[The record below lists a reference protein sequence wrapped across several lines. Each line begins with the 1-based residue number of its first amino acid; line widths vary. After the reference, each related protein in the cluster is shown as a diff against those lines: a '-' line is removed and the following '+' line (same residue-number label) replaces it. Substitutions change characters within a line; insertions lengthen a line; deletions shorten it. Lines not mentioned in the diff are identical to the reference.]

1 VLLTYLLYT
10 VFRPGPNP
18 AQTWAGLLR
27 HLTLTQIYTND
38 FLTTYL
44 HPGLSQM
51 WSLAVELSFYA
62 VLPLLAYPLVTRLCG
77 GHWRPG
83 RLLAALGVVGALS
96 PLWLLVLQGT
106 DWLPNSAGMW
116 LPAHLGAFAG
126 GMALAVLQTMGV
138 RCRAAAAL
146 PASALA
152 YAVVATPVGDQAVTK
167 AVLYA
172 LIAML
177 VLAPLALGERGWWA
191 RLTSSA
197 PLVWLGGI
205 SYEIYLLHVAVM
217 AVAMDLVLRWP
228 LFTGSMAAL
237 YVLTLALTIPLALA
251 LRRVEPRQ
259 ASSRSAGTSSANA
272 RPRCDAASFSA
283 GLSSAAERVEP
294 VGTKIGS

>member
-1 VLLTYLLYT
+1 MMPWM
-10 VFRPGPNP
+10 RMPG
-18 AQTWAGLLR
+18 QTWAGLLR
-27 HLTLTQIYTND
+27 HLTLTQIYTD
-38 FLTTYL
+38 DVLTTYL

-205 SYEIYLLHVAVM
+205 SYGDVGERASLPPRAARPTTLESDSRSESDSSLCAPSTTTISS
-217 AVAMDLVLRWP
+217 
-228 LFTGSMAAL
+228 TGERAS
-237 YVLTLALTIPLALA
+237 
-251 LRRVEPRQ
+251 
-259 ASSRSAGTSSANA
+259 ASSTAGRSS
-272 RPRCDAASFSA
+272 RC
-283 GLSSAAERVEP
+283 LTP
-294 VGTKIGS
+294 P